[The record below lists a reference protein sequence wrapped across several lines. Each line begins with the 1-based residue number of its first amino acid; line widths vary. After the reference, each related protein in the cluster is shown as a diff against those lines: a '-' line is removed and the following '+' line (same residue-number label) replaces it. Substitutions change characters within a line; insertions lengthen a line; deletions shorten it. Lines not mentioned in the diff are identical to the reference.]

1 MVKENDQYILIGE
14 FSLGDGKLWATAQ
27 ILSTQVIERISSHR
41 EWIDGHMTYPEFCPS
56 GPNAGVTR
64 KEYKEY
70 LVEKRAKYVWIGI
83 SVGLAVV
90 FAVIVVLCRRKS
102 KSKGSSCKNLDM
114 DEINSTEAISK
125 L

>member
-41 EWIDGHMTYPEFCPS
+41 EWIDDHMTYPEFCPS

-70 LVEKRAKYVWIGI
+70 LVEKRAKYVWIWISI
-83 SVGLAVV
+83 SVGLVV
-90 FAVIVVLCRRKS
+90 VIAVIVVLWRRKS
-102 KSKGSSCKNLDM
+102 FKNLDM
-114 DEINSTEAISK
+114 DEINTTEAISK